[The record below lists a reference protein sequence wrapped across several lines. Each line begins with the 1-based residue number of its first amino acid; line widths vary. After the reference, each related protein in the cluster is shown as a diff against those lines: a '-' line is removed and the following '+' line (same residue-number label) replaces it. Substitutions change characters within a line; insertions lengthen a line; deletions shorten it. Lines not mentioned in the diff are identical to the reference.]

1 MGIQILRTKHKIET
15 KEACQDIKMT
25 NELANFDIITGKSG
39 SFDEITSPSHPEN
52 GRERN
57 PHSPERHNEDEN
69 SEDEED
75 RKTRESI
82 MV

>member
-25 NELANFDIITGKSG
+25 NELSNFDMITGKSG
-39 SFDEITSPSHPEN
+39 SFDDMPGTMGSKKV
-52 GRERN
+52 RERKSGDN
-57 PHSPERHNEDEN
+57 NEEEDN
-69 SEDEED
+69 SEDDED